1 VLASRSALSRPAI
14 SGTGTPPSSDSGL
27 ARSSPV
33 SGRVNDEAGEA
44 MVDVDVQP
52 GNVQAAS
59 GAKSEPPLAYE
70 FNAEAAGR
78 FRAEQVPTGT
88 TRPAAGD
95 NQTGRI
101 PCTIGTRSGTRGP
114 MAMKLDYV
122 PLLRIQRDIHDL
134 PLGMDRFREYLR
146 TIWTPSDADGER
158 IPMLLMNPMGKGHVA
173 ALLDALLALD
183 ADRIAARAAEDAAT
197 RLADEPGECKV
208 ALVVADD
215 LKGGGTNRYD
225 YEFTLRFG
233 PADPRQRSGPPSPV
247 GRDLPRW
254 SKHFWLSC
262 VLWSSE
268 APSGRAVR
276 EAVLTAAHRVA
287 YVQRHGPAR
296 ALRDMLAQEGQV
308 LAMAGCIGPVLDE
321 EDVAYTREVLAP
333 HLDAGDMR
341 TAVECLFG
349 DAAGRTLGFTSRG
362 LSPWAGLALALHDAR
377 RDPTP

>member
-1 VLASRSALSRPAI
+1 
-14 SGTGTPPSSDSGL
+14 
-27 ARSSPV
+27 
-33 SGRVNDEAGEA
+33 
-44 MVDVDVQP
+44 
-52 GNVQAAS
+52 
-59 GAKSEPPLAYE
+59 
-70 FNAEAAGR
+70 
-78 FRAEQVPTGT
+78 
-88 TRPAAGD
+88 
-95 NQTGRI
+95 
-101 PCTIGTRSGTRGP
+101 

-268 APSGRAVR
+268 APSERAVR
-276 EAVLTAAHRVA
+276 EAVLTAAHRA
-287 YVQRHGPAR
+287 AFVQRHGPAR
-296 ALRDMLAQEGQV
+296 TLRDMLAQEGNV
-308 LAMAGCIGPVLDE
+308 MAIAGCAGPVLDE
-321 EDVAYTREVLAP
+321 EDIAYTREVLAP
-333 HLDAGDMR
+333 HLDADDMR
-341 TAVECLFG
+341 TAIECLFG
-349 DAAGRTLGFTSRG
+349 DAAARTLGFTPHG

-377 RDPTP
+377 ATPL